1 MPDPTSGGRNALPAG
16 LSTALSAVTEILTQR
31 LRDADAKVDLK
42 DKAAA
47 EDLAVAL
54 EELHVVSEELEAQLR
69 NVEAER
75 ERSAYFFDAAPYAFL
90 TTDLAGT
97 ITDANR
103 AAVALL
109 RVLPDWLVGKPL
121 FAFIADEERVALR
134 HKLASLVNR
143 GQDAWVEWNA
153 TIVPRG
159 ASEGI
164 TAHLH
169 LRAMPYAPR
178 GASIFWVIR
187 ARDAG

>member
-31 LRDADAKVDLK
+31 LRNADAKADLQG
-42 DKAAA
+42 KAAA

-54 EELHVVSEELEAQLR
+54 EELHVVSDELEAQLR

-75 ERSAYFFDAAPYAFL
+75 QRSAYFFDAAPYAFL

-97 ITDANR
+97 ITEANR

-121 FAFIADEERVALR
+121 FAFVADEERTALR
-134 HKLASLVNR
+134 HKLASLVSR
-143 GQDAWVEWNA
+143 GEDAWVEWQL
-153 TIVPRG
+153 TVVPRG
-159 ASEGI
+159 ASAGVP
-164 TAHLH
+164 AHLH
-169 LRAMPYAPR
+169 VRAMPYGQR